1 MSKSYANAIAMR
13 DDAVELEAKIRK
25 MPTDPARVRRSDPG
39 NPEHCPVWDLHKVYS
54 EQSTRDWVQ
63 AGCTSAGIGCI
74 ECKKPVAEA
83 VQREQAL
90 FYQRA
95 EPFLKHPERVD
106 EILKIG
112 SKLASEAAEQT
123 MVQVRAA
130 MGLSPRWI

>member
-1 MSKSYANAIAMR
+1 MSKSYGNTIALR
-13 DDAVELEAKIRK
+13 DDSDTITKKIRT
-25 MPTDPARVRRSDPG
+25 MPTDPARVRRTDPG
-39 NPEHCPVWDLHKVYS
+39 NPDKCPVWMFHQVYS
-54 EQSTRDWVQ
+54 DRTTQDWVVQ
-63 AGCTSAGIGCI
+63 GCKTAGIGCI